1 MKMTLGIMAAS
12 EETPPASGFIAE
24 NRTVSSGTT
33 SRVTTL
39 PVGTAAND
47 LVLCL
52 IQNASAAAT
61 LPSGFTSMGT
71 GTWPSYGYGWIIG
84 YKVASA
90 GDITTG
96 SYTATG
102 VETNAPM
109 ILMTYRGSTVAT
121 LINENDET
129 FAGLTQAG
137 FTKAGG
143 SDQIVSLVMD
153 RDHSGNPTVP
163 AGWNSRTATFLS
175 GYFAIRYADIA
186 SGSYTNGTAV
196 VWSTFTNGFY
206 QHGWLVE
213 LT

>member
-1 MKMTLGIMAAS
+1 MTIGNLKPVTAS
-12 EETPPASGFIAE
+12 PPASGFIAE
-24 NRTVSSGTT
+24 NHTVSSGTT
-33 SRVTTL
+33 SRVTAL
-39 PVGTAAND
+39 PVGTAAGD

-52 IQNASAAAT
+52 IENALGAGPT
-61 LPSGFTSMGT
+61 LPAGFTSIGT
-71 GTWPSYGYGWIIG
+71 GSWPSYLYNWEIG

-96 SYTATG
+96 SYTGTG

-121 LINENDET
+121 LINDNDDVG
-129 FAGLTQAG
+129 AGLSQAG
-137 FTKAGG
+137 FVKAGG
-143 SDQIVSLVMD
+143 SDQVVSLVMD

-163 AGWNSRTATFLS
+163 AGWTARTTTYLS

-186 SGSYTNGTAV
+186 SAGYVNGTAV
-196 VWSTFTNGFY
+196 VWSTFTNGFD